1 MPRAH
6 RNHGHPR
13 DQVVAPDSCGTV
25 KTCHVASDRH
35 SRRSPIWLPRDTV
48 AELDTARPLPG
59 GGITARR
66 LDRLNYDCSNAGGLR
81 ISIPR
86 FEPQAA
92 ARDRAVIGML
102 AACWAQLTDQRTYAL
117 RQSLWNRHGS
127 GSTASAQRSNPKPR
141 ATHLRH
147 DHGAHLER
155 YAVGHLR
162 HSPSHLNAAPRP
174 GVWTAHGTG
183 YADLTRRVEAAGL
196 LNRRHDIPGRHRLRL
211 PPPLRRRP
219 VRRGSRPTTGG
230 IRRASSEWG
239 TQCDVAGPM
248 PTRHGLGMGNHREPL
263 GNDRAPHVVV
273 DVGVEA

>member
-1 MPRAH
+1 
-6 RNHGHPR
+6 
-13 DQVVAPDSCGTV
+13 
-25 KTCHVASDRH
+25 
-35 SRRSPIWLPRDTV
+35 
-48 AELDTARPLPG
+48 
-59 GGITARR
+59 
-66 LDRLNYDCSNAGGLR
+66 
-81 ISIPR
+81 
-86 FEPQAA
+86 
-92 ARDRAVIGML
+92 ML

-273 DVGVEA
+273 DVGRRGLRAAHAVGASCWSATPTQGPSWPRTGAPVSRVAHPAAAAARRRRRSPRPRRCGCVRRYLARSWSASLGRTAAAAYAFEDGIRGRAA